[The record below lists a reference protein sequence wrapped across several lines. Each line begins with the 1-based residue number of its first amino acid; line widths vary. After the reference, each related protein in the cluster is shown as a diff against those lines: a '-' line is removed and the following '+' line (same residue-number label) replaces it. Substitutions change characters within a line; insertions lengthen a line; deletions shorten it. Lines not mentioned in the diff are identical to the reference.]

1 MGISIVQCRIPSR
14 YTESGKQLGPFL
26 QPCFNRLVIIHLPL
40 AHFPPTILTHFPP
53 VNEPF
58 PPYVWHFY
66 PPKNEPFPPFPI
78 YQKPQKLKV
87 KVIEMKS
94 EAIKMIHTYA
104 IIGSVV
110 YSPLKLKLL
119 ITKYQI
125 KQGQALGKIANRITP
140 EHHQQSSAPILKDT
154 IFPLHILKKHCFL
167 SFNLCL
173 AWWESPIT
181 ITCFIL
187 ISFDN

>member
-1 MGISIVQCRIPSR
+1 
-14 YTESGKQLGPFL
+14 
-26 QPCFNRLVIIHLPL
+26 
-40 AHFPPTILTHFPP
+40 
-53 VNEPF
+53 
-58 PPYVWHFY
+58 
-66 PPKNEPFPPFPI
+66 
-78 YQKPQKLKV
+78 
-87 KVIEMKS
+87 MKS

-154 IFPLHILKKHCFL
+154 IFPLHILNKTLF
-167 SFNLCL
+167 SFFQPLPGLMRVPNNDHLFHV
-173 AWWESPIT
+173 
-181 ITCFIL
+181 FIL
-187 ISFDN
+187 KKLADLFDCPATTAVVAFIEPQMPTRA